1 MKNATLTS
9 LFLNS
14 TDLKVKNEILTNIA
28 NHYGISIEQAYEEV
42 TYEDAESLLDYL
54 TGSIRSSVSVLIQRF
69 KYNLR

>member
-42 TYEDAESLLDYL
+42 TDEDAESLLDYL